1 MQHQTQ
7 TRSGTAGQSRREK
20 AEALVVSGNARDSRR
35 LCSVAEYP
43 NGDQRLEDVLYM
55 VTIKR
60 KHNKSTSVLISG
72 FQEWGKVGEKQG
84 NPSWDRETLTV
95 N

>member
-1 MQHQTQ
+1 M
-7 TRSGTAGQSRREK
+7 GTPEIVAIY
-20 AEALVVSGNARDSRR
+20 
-35 LCSVAEYP
+35 VAEYP

-72 FQEWGKVGEKQG
+72 FQEWGKVGGK
-84 NPSWDRETLTV
+84 NMETHETV
-95 N
+95 KL